1 MFKIFRHVSWP
12 SDLHHVIQSDA
23 LLLLTV
29 MPKQELLLL
38 MSATYPPRFQPG
50 QQSTGPFVSQR
61 SRNCGAL
68 RRCVDS
74 SVHIDRMAECVNRS
88 PLKEGK

>member
-1 MFKIFRHVSWP
+1 MCRGLQIFTMLFKVMH
-12 SDLHHVIQSDA
+12 
-23 LLLLTV
+23 LLLTV

-38 MSATYPPRFQPG
+38 MRATYPPRFHPG

-61 SRNCGAL
+61 SRNWGAL

-74 SVHIDRMAECVNRS
+74 RVHIDRMAECVNRS
-88 PLKEGK
+88 PLQRV